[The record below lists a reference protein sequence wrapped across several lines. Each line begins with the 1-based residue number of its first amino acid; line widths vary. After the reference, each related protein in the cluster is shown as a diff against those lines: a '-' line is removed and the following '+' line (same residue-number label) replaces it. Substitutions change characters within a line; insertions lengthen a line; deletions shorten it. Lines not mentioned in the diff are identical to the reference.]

1 MAIPRLGTALAA
13 LTAWNTAAQVHVFVD
28 DNAPDGGNGLT
39 WAGALND
46 LREAV
51 QLAED
56 LGEFRGEIRIA
67 GGTYLG
73 DLAEPL
79 EIDRYGGQL
88 SGIVLRGGFAGLAMP
103 TASDT
108 RCLSSFP
115 TTLTGFRGIPI
126 AQVNSAA
133 VLTGPR
139 MLGPGPF
146 GALGG
151 VNAARGTVFDGLQF
165 VGTQAIAVSADP
177 DAAVIVRDCKFIDGD
192 SPLGGAINARSVS
205 LLIESSEFTGC
216 EASVLGGAIRHE
228 DGVLIVRDSSF
239 LENTAFLGDG
249 GALFSDSDAVL
260 IERSEFVNN
269 RLLEDF
275 QFGDGG
281 GAVYIERG
289 DVTIEDSVFTGN
301 RAELGGAIYFHAGA
315 VQPLIARSV
324 FDSNNAA
331 AGGAILAEQGAT
343 LFVRESLFTRG
354 NALGSGAID
363 A

>member
-13 LTAWNTAAQVHVFVD
+13 LTAWNTAAQIHVFVD
-28 DNAPDGGNGLT
+28 DDAPDGGNGLT

-56 LGEFRGEIRIA
+56 LGEFRGEIRVA

-108 RCLSSFP
+108 RCLSSFA

-139 MLGPGPF
+139 LLGPGPF

-151 VNAARGTVFDGLQF
+151 VNAARATIFDGLRF

-177 DAAVIVRDCKFIDGD
+177 DAAVIVRDCEFIDAD
-192 SPLGGAINARSVS
+192 SRSGIGGAIDARSVS
-205 LLIESSEFTGC
+205 
-216 EASVLGGAIRHE
+216 
-228 DGVLIVRDSSF
+228 
-239 LENTAFLGDG
+239 
-249 GALFSDSDAVL
+249 
-260 IERSEFVNN
+260 
-269 RLLEDF
+269 
-275 QFGDGG
+275 
-281 GAVYIERG
+281 
-289 DVTIEDSVFTGN
+289 
-301 RAELGGAIYFHAGA
+301 
-315 VQPLIARSV
+315 
-324 FDSNNAA
+324 
-331 AGGAILAEQGAT
+331 
-343 LFVRESLFTRG
+343 
-354 NALGSGAID
+354 
-363 A
+363 